1 MKPSLLVV
9 LAVALCAERA
19 FSLSCFTC
27 KDASSNI
34 QCMNIATCSDHE
46 KYCLTTYSTTGL
58 GKCAACPRG
67 LMTNGDRIRLTA
79 GCPPTR
85 RCDRKIR
92 HHGTQRKSCGKWE
105 FNCSTSLSQYIAT
118 IPRVLLSTPRKQWKR
133 KDFSAQTPCLICR
146 LTCIFKRWW
155 NWKGLGA
162 SGRSKAKAW

>member
-58 GKCAACPRG
+58 G
-67 LMTNGDRIRLTA
+67 N
-79 GCPPTR
+79 
-85 RCDRKIR
+85 DRKQHITKKCSAFCPSIDVNI
-92 HHGTQRKSCGKWE
+92 GIAGVATSCCE
-105 FNCSTSLSQYIAT
+105 TSLCNIS
-118 IPRVLLSTPRKQWKR
+118 
-133 KDFSAQTPCLICR
+133 
-146 LTCIFKRWW
+146 
-155 NWKGLGA
+155 GA
-162 SGRSKAKAW
+162 SSVKTSYTMIAVGVLASLACILRLGF